1 LLAKERNTLNP
12 TDPQFMYM
20 VLILPGMFG
29 MTMVGE
35 GVTKIV
41 HYQPIGWLHIMVG
54 IIFMGAILGAY
65 LFLSG
70 AL

>member
-1 LLAKERNTLNP
+1 
-12 TDPQFMYM
+12 MYM

-35 GVTKIV
+35 GVTKLL
-41 HYQPIGWLHIMVG
+41 HYQPIGWVHIMVG
-54 IIFMGAILGAY
+54 IIFMGSILTAY